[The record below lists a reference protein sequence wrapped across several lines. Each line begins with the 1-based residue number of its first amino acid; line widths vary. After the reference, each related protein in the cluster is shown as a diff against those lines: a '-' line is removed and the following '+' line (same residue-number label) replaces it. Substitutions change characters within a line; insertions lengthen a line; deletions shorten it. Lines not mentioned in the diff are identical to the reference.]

1 MLSIK
6 TEIIDHLEISPKELS
21 VTVGGRFLKSTHHKG
36 QACFRA

>member
-6 TEIIDHLEISPKELS
+6 TEIIDHLEISPKESS
-21 VTVGGRFLKSTHHKG
+21 VAAGGEFLESTHHKR